1 MVKFRA
7 LCSGSWGCWLGR
19 AGPVLGLV
27 AEDWASAE
35 SCRAASSGGGASWE
49 PSCRGVTRLLGGA
62 GASGVVQVSGVA
74 GGVGS
79 RASPQAPPPDLTAGL
94 LLFPEEGN
102 VGSDPGWFPPGVGG
116 IAETQK
122 RQETEKARMKQT
134 DGERNRN

>member
-62 GASGVVQVSGVA
+62 GASGVVQVSGV
-74 GGVGS
+74 GGSWGQGES
-79 RASPQAPPPDLTAGL
+79 SGPAP
-94 LLFPEEGN
+94 
-102 VGSDPGWFPPGVGG
+102 
-116 IAETQK
+116 
-122 RQETEKARMKQT
+122 
-134 DGERNRN
+134 